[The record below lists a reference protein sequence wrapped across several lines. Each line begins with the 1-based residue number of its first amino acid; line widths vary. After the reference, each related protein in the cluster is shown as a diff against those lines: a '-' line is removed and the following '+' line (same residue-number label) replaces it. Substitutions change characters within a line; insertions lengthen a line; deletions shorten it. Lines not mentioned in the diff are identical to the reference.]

1 MRFFVAR
8 DRRDYIHIYDM
19 LDMCECSDCNSAV
32 DVAITTVV
40 TGDCAAI

>member
-19 LDMCECSDCNSAV
+19 LNMANV
-32 DVAITTVV
+32 PIAIQRLTSL
-40 TGDCAAI
+40 